1 MTTVIPAADADSA
14 SAAAARIV
22 LENVS
27 RSAGAP
33 DASASFLTTAIA
45 QIYGAVWNRAVIG
58 TVATD
63 PINKLMQ
70 RLRYSPCLGGSMV
83 DRPPFPR
90 RLSVPQPPFQ
100 LNSLIKRS

>member
-70 RLRYSPCLGGSMV
+70 RLRYSSLPGGEYGRS
-83 DRPPFPR
+83 PSFSKEAFSSPASFPAE
-90 RLSVPQPPFQ
+90 LFD
-100 LNSLIKRS
+100 